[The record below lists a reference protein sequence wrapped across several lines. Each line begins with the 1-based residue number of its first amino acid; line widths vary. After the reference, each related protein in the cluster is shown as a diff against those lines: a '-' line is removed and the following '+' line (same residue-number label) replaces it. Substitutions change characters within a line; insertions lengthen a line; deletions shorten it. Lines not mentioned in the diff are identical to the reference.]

1 MNQRQRELRA
11 GVRAAIRARKTVK
24 SMKAAV
30 KANPETFT
38 DEQIKEAEAG
48 MICRHVAIKS

>member
-1 MNQRQRELRA
+1 MKQRQRELRA
-11 GVRAAIRARKTVK
+11 GVRAAIRARKAVK
-24 SMKAAV
+24 AMKAAV
-30 KANPETFT
+30 KANPKAFT